1 MRNRTSVAPLVG
13 AWIEIGKVAE
23 KDCDRDVA
31 PLVGAW
37 IEIIEEVVHIM
48 NVEVAPL
55 VGAWIEISTSIG
67 IWQSYE
73 SLLL

>member
-1 MRNRTSVAPLVG
+1 MLHRHVAPLVG
-13 AWIEIGKVAE
+13 AWIEIVSE
-23 KDCDRDVA
+23 FLSR
-31 PLVGAW
+31 LLSR
-37 IEIIEEVVHIM
+37 
-48 NVEVAPL
+48 VAPL